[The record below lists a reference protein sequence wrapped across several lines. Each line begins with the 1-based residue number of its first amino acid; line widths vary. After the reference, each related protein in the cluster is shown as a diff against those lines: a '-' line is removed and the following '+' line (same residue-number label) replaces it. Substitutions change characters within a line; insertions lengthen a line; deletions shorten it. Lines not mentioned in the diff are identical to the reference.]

1 MCFYSYSSVDLW
13 TQELLLSLARRRTMR
28 RLSWPVYSSLWTLLV
43 QRWDSALWRVPPNL
57 YWGAFRKQRKCEIR
71 KMAAFLKAE
80 RKEHSKEWRLADAEA
95 RKMLA
100 RWIDSEGRFLGD
112 RPPIWRTYIIGCS
125 AEANYQ
131 RGGRCRRSKC
141 YYYGRETSLWI
152 ALVPV
157 TFDDLKYFMLHYLIF
172 LSFSQWDEVFNKIF
186 RN

>member
-95 RKMLA
+95 RGDAGAFDRLRGTLS
-100 RWIDSEGRFLGD
+100 RW
-112 RPPIWRTYIIGCS
+112 PPIWRTYIGWS
-125 AEANYQ
+125 TEANYQ
-131 RGGRCRRSKC
+131 RCGKCRRSKC